1 MDSFYIRM
9 VKTNDY
15 RRKHYINVIQ
25 TVKEHRQNME
35 RVTPNRKA
43 WTRKTNEHQ
52 PNSPHS
58 VTTEGQE
65 GGLIKILWHE
75 ILTSLFGQTISEEA
89 EKRPQPDV
97 EKGVLCMPGHGNTSL
112 MILGSVYLT

>member
-43 WTRKTNEHQ
+43 
-52 PNSPHS
+52 
-58 VTTEGQE
+58 
-65 GGLIKILWHE
+65 
-75 ILTSLFGQTISEEA
+75 
-89 EKRPQPDV
+89 
-97 EKGVLCMPGHGNTSL
+97 
-112 MILGSVYLT
+112 